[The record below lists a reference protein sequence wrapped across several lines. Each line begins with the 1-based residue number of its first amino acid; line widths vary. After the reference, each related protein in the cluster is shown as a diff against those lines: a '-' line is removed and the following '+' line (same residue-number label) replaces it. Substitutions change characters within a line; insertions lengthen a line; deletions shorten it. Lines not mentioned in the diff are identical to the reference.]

1 MTILIYL
8 LETWS
13 CCSTSLTLTLGK
25 LFQLRRQISVRNS
38 SDFLTL
44 RLREQKIMV
53 LLKLMCLK
61 LNTTTSCI
69 RSKAEEN
76 TNGQTRRSWSHSKQ
90 AWPFFREFWTK
101 HELWHEWITWQSS
114 GAGKK
119 TVIIYSHL
127 SWASPQNSNSG
138 RCSTRTL
145 TARQKTGVAQ
155 RGTWEEG
162 GTSTWKC

>member
-76 TNGQTRRSWSHSKQ
+76 TNGQLVEADLILNKLGPFSENFGQNMSYDTNGSLDRALELAKKRWLFILIWVEQ
-90 AWPFFREFWTK
+90 ALKIQIQGDAVLEHWQRDRKRE
-101 HELWHEWITWQSS
+101 
-114 GAGKK
+114 
-119 TVIIYSHL
+119 
-127 SWASPQNSNSG
+127 
-138 RCSTRTL
+138 
-145 TARQKTGVAQ
+145 
-155 RGTWEEG
+155 
-162 GTSTWKC
+162 